1 MKAIYTFSKLT
12 AALFAIV
19 VLNACNKEQ
28 DELTNLDVYRKDA
41 GQAEIVDIS
50 AINSAMVLKDRVN
63 GVDYIFKNDV
73 AVNASLSIEPGVT
86 IMFENGAG
94 LTIHEQGSI
103 SALGVASNKI
113 VFTSKSGKRGD
124 WKGITVLSN
133 NAKNVLTYSKV
144 EHGIDNVT
152 IGKIGTAAKLE
163 ISYSEITAAKGY
175 GVIVAKG
182 SSLTQFSNN
191 KIHTNTTY
199 PLQMHLA
206 DASKLEDLNEFGTN
220 GKEFIQLMGSGS
232 QIILQKISLK
242 KLRIPYVLSG
252 QSIAGDMVEILAGAR
267 VYMDDQAELIIDGQN
282 GQGEFSAI
290 GTLAQ
295 PITISALYNGVG
307 VWSSIQLRN
316 SNSPNNKIEYCTI
329 SGGGKTTNNNEGMIS
344 LVNTGNGNS
353 QIVIRNNNILNSA
366 SSGISIQHLNSN
378 YNNDILTA
386 NSFLNCAK
394 GNVHFE

>member
-1 MKAIYTFSKLT
+1 
-12 AALFAIV
+12 
-19 VLNACNKEQ
+19 
-28 DELTNLDVYRKDA
+28 
-41 GQAEIVDIS
+41 
-50 AINSAMVLKDRVN
+50 
-63 GVDYIFKNDV
+63 
-73 AVNASLSIEPGVT
+73 
-86 IMFENGAG
+86 
-94 LTIHEQGSI
+94 
-103 SALGVASNKI
+103 
-113 VFTSKSGKRGD
+113 
-124 WKGITVLSN
+124 
-133 NAKNVLTYSKV
+133 
-144 EHGIDNVT
+144 
-152 IGKIGTAAKLE
+152 
-163 ISYSEITAAKGY
+163 
-175 GVIVAKG
+175 
-182 SSLTQFSNN
+182 
-191 KIHTNTTY
+191 
-199 PLQMHLA
+199 
-206 DASKLEDLNEFGTN
+206 
-220 GKEFIQLMGSGS
+220 
-232 QIILQKISLK
+232 
-242 KLRIPYVLSG
+242 
-252 QSIAGDMVEILAGAR
+252 MVEILAGAR

-344 LVNTGNGNS
+344 VVTQEGGNS